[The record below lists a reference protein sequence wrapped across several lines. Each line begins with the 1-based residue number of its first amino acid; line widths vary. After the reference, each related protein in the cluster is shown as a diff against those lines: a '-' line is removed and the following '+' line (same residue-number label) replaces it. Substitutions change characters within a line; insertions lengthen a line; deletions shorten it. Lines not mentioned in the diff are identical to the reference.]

1 MDYNSNYNFIIPQY
15 AVEVK
20 SEIQNM
26 EKGDEKNEN
35 FRNWI
40 TCRGGYYIR
49 RAFSGN
55 MEGVEKVRQYL
66 KKLREEKGL
75 TQQEVAEKMRIGQSY
90 YSDIEL
96 AVKQVDMN
104 LSIAEKLAEVFDIPV
119 AQIIEEEKKLK
130 GA

>member
-1 MDYNSNYNFIIPQY
+1 M
-15 AVEVK
+15 
-20 SEIQNM
+20 
-26 EKGDEKNEN
+26 
-35 FRNWI
+35 
-40 TCRGGYYIR
+40 
-49 RAFSGN
+49 
-55 MEGVEKVRQYL
+55 RQYL

-96 AVKQVDMN
+96 AVKQADMN

-130 GA
+130 